1 MRTGLFG
8 GDVANGP
15 VDALVDAAGAAADD
29 GFDTFWLPQIF
40 GFEALSALAIVG
52 REVPGITLATGV
64 VPTYPRHPVTMAQ
77 EALTAQAASG
87 GRLVLGI
94 GLSHQPV
101 IEGMFG
107 ESFEKP
113 VRHMRE
119 YLEVL
124 VPLTQGK
131 PVSFAGDVY
140 RVNVGVD
147 VKGTAPVP
155 ILVAALGPAM
165 LRLAARMADGTITWM
180 TGPQTIES
188 HVVPTITA
196 AASEAGRPAPNVVV
210 GLPVCV
216 TDDEAATRAR
226 IGRGFEI
233 YGTLPSYRAMLD
245 REGVAGPADVAVV
258 GDEATVGGVLDRL
271 EQAGATEFLA
281 NVMGSR
287 EDRERTRAFLKSRLS

>member
-1 MRTGLFG
+1 VRIGLFG
-8 GDVANGP
+8 GDVAGGP
-15 VDALVDAAGAAADD
+15 VDALVDAVGAAADD

-40 GFEALSALAIVG
+40 GFEALSALAIAG

-64 VPTYPRHPVTMAQ
+64 VPTFPRHPVTMAQ
-77 EALTAQAASG
+77 EALTAQAASD

-107 ESFEKP
+107 ASFEKP

-140 RVNVGVD
+140 RVNAGLD
-147 VKGTAPVP
+147 VKGAAPVP

-165 LRLAARMADGTITWM
+165 LRLAGRMTDGTVTWM
-180 TGPQTIES
+180 TGMQTVES
-188 HVVPTITA
+188 HIVPTITA
-196 AASEAGRPAPNVVV
+196 AANEAGRSAPSVVV

-216 TDDEAATRAR
+216 TDDEAAAR
-226 IGRGFEI
+226 ERVGRGFEI

-245 REGVAGPADVAVV
+245 REGVAGPAEVAIV
-258 GDEATVGGVLDRL
+258 GDEASVGAALDRL
-271 EQAGATEFLA
+271 AAAGATEFLA
-281 NVMGSR
+281 NVVGNT
-287 EDRERTRAFLKSRLS
+287 EDRARTRAFLESRLP